1 MLELY
6 PLKFNPLFFE
16 KIWGGENIKVEW
28 FELSEKTEIPDL
40 PWDQIYAI
48 GDLDGKVPIVLY
60 ETAKPNLPGGHTE
73 SGETLEETLHR
84 EIFEEINC
92 EVLEWRPLG
101 YQIVSNKKYGTEYQF
116 RVYAKFRK
124 LGEFRE
130 DVGGNVI
137 GYDLVELEK
146 LNDFIKYGKV
156 GERIIELVKN
166 LQK

>member
-1 MLELY
+1 MKPDLLDS
-6 PLKFNPLFFE
+6 FV
-16 KIWGGENIKVEW
+16 WGGENIKVEW
-28 FELSEKTEIPDL
+28 FELNEKSEIPDL
-40 PWDQIYAI
+40 PWGQIYAI
-48 GDLDGKVPIVLY
+48 GDLGGKVLIVLY
-60 ETAKPNLPGGHTE
+60 EAAKPNLPGGHTE
-73 SGETLEETLHR
+73 AGETLEQTLRR

-116 RVYAKFRK
+116 RVWAKLKK

>member
-1 MLELY
+1 MKPDLLDS
-6 PLKFNPLFFE
+6 FV
-16 KIWGGENIKVEW
+16 WGGENIKVEW
-28 FELSEKTEIPDL
+28 FELNEKSEIPDL

-48 GDLDGKVPIVLY
+48 GDLGGKVPIVLY

-101 YQIVSNKKYGTEYQF
+101 YQIVSNEKYGTEYQF
-116 RVYAKFRK
+116 RVWAKFKK

-137 GYDLVELEK
+137 GYNLVELEK

-156 GERIIELVKN
+156 GERMIELVKN